1 MKTSRKQLLE
11 RRFSRRGLSLLE
23 VILAIAILG
32 GSLAAIGGL
41 VRIGIDS
48 ALQTRLRSEANIFCD
63 TKMAE
68 LSAGVLELRAFSPTP
83 IENEPEWY
91 FTVAVENSTEV
102 GLLHATVTVG
112 QSESE
117 DPLLV
122 SITRFLPD
130 PDYDPAALEEQGQ

>member
-1 MKTSRKQLLE
+1 MRASKKLL
-11 RRFSRRGLSLLE
+11 RDRQGRRGLSLLE

-41 VRIGIDS
+41 VRIGVLS
-48 ALQTRLRSEANIFCD
+48 AIQTRLRSEANIFCD
-63 TKMAE
+63 AKMAE
-68 LSAGVLELRAFSPTP
+68 LSAGVLELRAYSETP

-91 FTVAVENSTEV
+91 YTVEVENSTEI
-102 GLLHATVTVG
+102 GLLFATVTVG

-122 SITRFLPD
+122 SISRFLPD
-130 PDYDPAALEEQGQ
+130 PEYDPAALEEQSQ